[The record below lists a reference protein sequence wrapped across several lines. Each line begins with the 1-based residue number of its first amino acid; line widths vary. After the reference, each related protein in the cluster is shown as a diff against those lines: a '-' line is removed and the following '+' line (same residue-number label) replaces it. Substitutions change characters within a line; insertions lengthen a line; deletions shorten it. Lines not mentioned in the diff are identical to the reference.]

1 MSTYADRLLAFQ
13 ARPDWLAETTEL
25 LDRLPFSLTG
35 RRVLDFGCGP
45 GALSLLLAERGASV
59 VALDTDLE
67 LLCCAKM
74 AARDRRLRIEH
85 QHYQGTVLPFFDRRF
100 DVVIASHVLG
110 HVVDPERTLRDLY
123 RITAPGG
130 VLGVSNPNWWNWVLR
145 LPANLARGYR
155 SDPTAKWSFTA
166 GSLRRQA
173 ERRGWSC
180 LKSWHTGERLG
191 GVFPAEAFRSRFC
204 LLMQRGF

>member
-1 MSTYADRLLAFQ
+1 MSNYTDRLLAFQ

-45 GALSLLLAERGASV
+45 GALSLLLAERGTSV

-67 LLCCAKM
+67 LLCCAKL
-74 AARDRRLRIEH
+74 AARDRGLKIEH

-110 HVVDPERTLRDLY
+110 HIVNPEGTLLDLH
-123 RITAPGG
+123 RVTAPGG
-130 VLGVSNPNWWNWVLR
+130 VLGVINPNWWNWALR

-166 GSLRRQA
+166 GSLRRRA
-173 ERRGWSC
+173 KLYGWAAMQH
-180 LKSWHTGERLG
+180 WHTGERLG
-191 GVFPAEAFRSRFC
+191 GFFPAEAFRSRFC
-204 LLMQRGF
+204 LLMQREF

>member
-1 MSTYADRLLAFQ
+1 MSNYTDRLLAFQ
-13 ARPDWLAETTEL
+13 ARPDWLVETTEL
-25 LDRLPFSLTG
+25 LDRLPFLLTG

-67 LLCCAKM
+67 LLCCAKL
-74 AARDRRLRIEH
+74 AAQARCLRIEH

-110 HVVDPERTLRDLY
+110 HVVNPEGTLLDLY
-123 RITAPGG
+123 RATAPGG
-130 VLGVSNPNWWNWVLR
+130 VLGVINPNWWNWALR

-166 GSLRRQA
+166 GSLCRRA
-173 ERRGWSC
+173 KLYGWAAMQH
-180 LKSWHTGERLG
+180 WHTGERLG
-191 GVFPAEAFRSRFC
+191 GFFPVEACRSRFC
-204 LLMQRGF
+204 LLMQREC